1 MLTLV
6 LFLIGLLTNDCKRV
20 LMVPL
25 KIVSLLRGY
34 CCANKNQVLGL
45 VVLKRLASMFAGAEA
60 NKGINVVLPNDWLE
74 KLKRPQQVT
83 GGSAVIGGSTKDVRQ
98 EDEAVEAV
106 EDVRHPLSEDVPL
119 FEVAEEDKE
128 EDEEEDL
135 AVVNRL
141 PAAEAVRT
149 RSSLLR

>member
-1 MLTLV
+1 
-6 LFLIGLLTNDCKRV
+6 
-20 LMVPL
+20 
-25 KIVSLLRGY
+25 
-34 CCANKNQVLGL
+34 
-45 VVLKRLASMFAGAEA
+45 
-60 NKGINVVLPNDWLE
+60 
-74 KLKRPQQVT
+74 
-83 GGSAVIGGSTKDVRQ
+83 
-98 EDEAVEAV
+98 
-106 EDVRHPLSEDVPL
+106 VRHPLSEDVPL